1 MRLLWL
7 TSVVACAVAL
17 SAVAFAAEP
26 GTVANGSTMLF
37 TVAAVPGMTAE
48 QRADGIQKRLVEIL
62 SRIRKGEDP
71 GVVVETGKGAPT
83 ISVRGILL
91 VTITSRDCALHKC
104 RPDALAKLWGNR
116 VSTRLRIIAPDTSK
130 GAQRT
135 WGD

>member
-1 MRLLWL
+1 MRLLSRKL
-7 TSVVACAVAL
+7 AVACAVAL
-17 SAVAFAAEP
+17 TAAAFAAEP

-37 TVAAVPGMTAE
+37 TVAAVPGMTAD

-91 VTITSRDCALHKC
+91 VTITSRDCELHKC
-104 RPDALAKLWGNR
+104 RPEALAKLWGNR
-116 VSTRLRIIAPDTSK
+116 VSIRLRAIAPDSSK
-130 GAQRT
+130 GAQQT